1 MAFGNLVGLG
11 VEMLATIIILTV
23 AAPYVGIILFGT
35 IVICI
40 LAQRFY
46 VVSVIAQNFE
56 RVTHMLNQI
65 NQRTSRQVRRMDF
78 IAKSPLYT
86 LFAET

>member
-23 AAPYVGIILFGT
+23 AGKCESRSSHVQAESLCCAAPYVGIILFGT
-35 IVICI
+35 IVICV

-46 VVSVIAQNFE
+46 VVSCF
-56 RVTHMLNQI
+56 LN
-65 NQRTSRQVRRMDF
+65 RRSHIF
-78 IAKSPLYT
+78 R
-86 LFAET
+86 